1 MDLFERD
8 YQLRV
13 ARIIWAG
20 KGLAHLCV
28 AHSSWVDILLK
39 AHLPLRFRYG
49 FSSPLPFSR
58 HGRAISRPPE
68 WRRRRRQLRREEV
81 VTPPRGAAPP
91 RNPPPSPLP
100 AALIF
105 FSPFTSLPRH
115 RAIDPAEMAAG
126 GGGGGSAAARP
137 AIGE

>member
-20 KGLAHLCV
+20 KGLTHLCV

-81 VTPPRGAAPP
+81 VTPPRGQQSGSDQPTRLP
-91 RNPPPSPLP
+91 PLP
-100 AALIF
+100 LFPRYPRISCSRALDAV
-105 FSPFTSLPRH
+105 PVSLHCARTVASKRTPGCA
-115 RAIDPAEMAAG
+115 RA
-126 GGGGGSAAARP
+126 
-137 AIGE
+137 